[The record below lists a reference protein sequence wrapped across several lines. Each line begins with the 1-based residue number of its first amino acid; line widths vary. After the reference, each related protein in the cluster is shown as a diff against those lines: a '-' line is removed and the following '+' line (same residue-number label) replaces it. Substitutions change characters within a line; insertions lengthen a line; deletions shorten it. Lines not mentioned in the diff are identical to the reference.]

1 MPHTLPIWD
10 GVLRRLQSELPAFVL
25 DAWIRPLMPRGNGE
39 GLELLA
45 PSSFHRDRVAARYL
59 AAIERQLAAEAGEA
73 LPVALAVGRAAHAA
87 EAAAA
92 SAPRAPRPA
101 PPAPSTAAT
110 AERPAREAPAM
121 PTQAALPYSFDSFV
135 VGQGNALAREA
146 TLALARG
153 RRLGAG
159 ALYLAAPTGNGKT
172 HLARAVCAELHS
184 RGRVVYT
191 SAEAFTTE
199 LLRGIR
205 GRDTSSF
212 KRRFRD
218 GCDLLV
224 VEDVQFF
231 ARKAATQLELFHTL
245 EHLRAVGTP
254 VILTGDRLPADI
266 PDLDGGLRSRMAS
279 GLVAEI
285 EPPDASLRRAILRAK
300 ASAGGVRL
308 PEDCLERLVEAV
320 RGSVRDLEGVLI
332 QLVESAALLQRP
344 IDRAL
349 TEAALRKLGRAPAE
363 SRLLAVGEVIESVGA
378 FFGRTPAQLAARS
391 RGRTVLLPR
400 QLAMYFCRR
409 YTGASL
415 PEIGAALGRAH
426 PAVRHAIEMVERNI
440 LQRAPL
446 RYQVEELAARL
457 EALRERR

>member
-1 MPHTLPIWD
+1 LHH
-10 GVLRRLQSELPAFVL
+10 
-25 DAWIRPLMPRGNGE
+25 
-39 GLELLA
+39 
-45 PSSFHRDRVAARYL
+45 SFA
-59 AAIERQLAAEAGEA
+59 
-73 LPVALAVGRAAHAA
+73 
-87 EAAAA
+87 
-92 SAPRAPRPA
+92 
-101 PPAPSTAAT
+101 
-110 AERPAREAPAM
+110 
-121 PTQAALPYSFDSFV
+121 SFV

-146 TLALARG
+146 ALALARG

-172 HLARAVCAELHS
+172 HLSRAVCGELHA

-205 GRDTSSF
+205 GRDTSGF
-212 KRRFRD
+212 KRRFRE

-231 ARKAATQLELFHTL
+231 ARKTATQLELFHTL

-266 PDLDGGLRSRMAS
+266 PDLDAGLASRMAS

-300 ASAGGVRL
+300 AAAGGVRL

-344 IDRAL
+344 VDREL
-349 TEAALRKLGRAPAE
+349 TEAALRKLGRVPAQ
-363 SRLLAVGEVIESVGA
+363 SRPLALREVIEVVGA
-378 FFGRTPAQLAARS
+378 FFGLTPVQLAARS
-391 RGRTVLLPR
+391 RGRTALLPR

-409 YTGASL
+409 FTGASL

-426 PAVRHAIEMVERNI
+426 PAVRNAIEMVERNI
-440 LQRAPL
+440 LERAPL

-457 EALRERR
+457 EGLRAR